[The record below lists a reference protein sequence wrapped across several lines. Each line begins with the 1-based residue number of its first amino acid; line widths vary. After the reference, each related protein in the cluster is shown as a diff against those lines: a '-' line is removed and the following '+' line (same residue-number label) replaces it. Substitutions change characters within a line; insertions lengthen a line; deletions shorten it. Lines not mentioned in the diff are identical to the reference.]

1 VVNPILDCASFGFS
15 GYEVNQIKSAINIS
29 LLAVATVAWRKYVK
43 LTIGNVDEY
52 LTDLESWV
60 EDRDCDE
67 LDHYVLNQIYWNYEH
82 VK

>member
-1 VVNPILDCASFGFS
+1 VNPIWDCASFGFS

-29 LLAVATVAWRKYVK
+29 LLAVATVTWMKYGN
-43 LTIGNVDEY
+43 LTIEKVGEY

-60 EDRDCDE
+60 EDSDCDE
-67 LDHYVLNQIYWNYEH
+67 LDDYVLDKIYWNYKH

>member
-1 VVNPILDCASFGFS
+1 VVNLILDCASFGDS

-29 LLAVATVAWRKYVK
+29 LFAAATVAWRKYEN
-43 LTIGNVDEY
+43 LSIGKVYEY

-67 LDHYVLNQIYWNYEH
+67 LDDYILDQIYWNYKC